1 MIGKLTNVEAEEIA
15 RTSVDLLRHNL
26 SDCDVRS
33 EILHGRASSELLRE
47 VARFEPEFLVMGSF
61 GHSGV
66 AKAIFGS
73 AVDAI
78 LTHAT
83 CSVAIIKSTAD
94 KDEVV
99 AHQPAVFSE
108 TRYLLCIDDSECG
121 MHVIDSVSRRPW
133 RPDAEFMAVRIVEPQ
148 STGAYSENPKADAAA
163 FLAHEEAHLE
173 DLKLDFEKQLMPLK
187 VALPGNSL
195 KTTLKLDLAPQD
207 TILSLAE
214 SWNANAVIMGSHRR
228 KGLQKMFLGSVSEAV
243 ARQSTCSV
251 EIIR

>member
-1 MIGKLTNVEAEEIA
+1 MIGKLTNVEAEKIA

-47 VARFEPEFLVMGSF
+47 VARFEPEFLVMGSL

-94 KDEVV
+94 KSEVV
-99 AHQPAVFSE
+99 AHQPAVSSE
-108 TRYLLCIDDSECG
+108 TSGPAIGAECTAASG
-121 MHVIDSVSRRPW
+121 GIGFKEMEFDCTTSSSAGKSVT
-133 RPDAEFMAVRIVEPQ
+133 
-148 STGAYSENPKADAAA
+148 ST
-163 FLAHEEAHLE
+163 
-173 DLKLDFEKQLMPLK
+173 
-187 VALPGNSL
+187 
-195 KTTLKLDLAPQD
+195 
-207 TILSLAE
+207 
-214 SWNANAVIMGSHRR
+214 
-228 KGLQKMFLGSVSEAV
+228 
-243 ARQSTCSV
+243 
-251 EIIR
+251 